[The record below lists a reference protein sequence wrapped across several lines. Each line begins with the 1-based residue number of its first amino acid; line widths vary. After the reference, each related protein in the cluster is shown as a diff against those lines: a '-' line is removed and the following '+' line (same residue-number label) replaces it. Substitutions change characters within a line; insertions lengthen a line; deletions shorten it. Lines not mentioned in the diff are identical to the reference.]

1 MRKLLIAMA
10 KAEMKKKGIAKV
22 NRCMSGGRWRDF
34 IGAYPGFLGSKK
46 QKKARRSGPSQ
57 PILTYPAPKGRYTG
71 RA

>member
-1 MRKLLIAMA
+1 MRKLLRAMA
-10 KAEMKKKGIAKV
+10 KAEMKKRGVAKV

-34 IGAYPGFLGSKK
+34 IGAYPGFLGSKQ
-46 QKKARRSGPSQ
+46 QKKAHRNGLGQ